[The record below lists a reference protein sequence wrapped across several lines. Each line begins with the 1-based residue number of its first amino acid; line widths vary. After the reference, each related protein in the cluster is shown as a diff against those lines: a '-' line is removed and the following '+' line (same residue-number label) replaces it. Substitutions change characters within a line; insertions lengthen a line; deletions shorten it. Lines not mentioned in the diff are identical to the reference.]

1 VVANEHKEINQ
12 DVKEVDIQ
20 ALIEQAAASASKAK
34 VEESDKAVVDDN
46 VDADRFLEQMI
57 EKQAKEI
64 EMQQLK
70 QAKKDEKNGKMKI
83 SPAALALN
91 SAEMGLE
98 VKADDKESGNTILGI
113 SSDQIYT
120 TTATDK

>member
-1 VVANEHKEINQ
+1 
-12 DVKEVDIQ
+12 
-20 ALIEQAAASASKAK
+20 
-34 VEESDKAVVDDN
+34 
-46 VDADRFLEQMI
+46 MI

-70 QAKKDEKNGKMKI
+70 EAKKDQKTGKIKI

-98 VKADDKESGNTILGI
+98 VKQDDKESGSTILGI

-120 TTATDK
+120 NYATDK